1 MIRLIYLIKL
11 LFSRQTRVKMTVGEF
26 AASNPDLLVIVC
38 DPKTDLMQ
46 LSYKGKIVADRVVSQ
61 EGRKLGVIRKVLNHS
76 LYKKNIDSFIVRLV
90 SQLRYVSKN
99 IAADQFFMWVGSKL
113 EDFAKVLR
121 YEKLGKEVSKVE
133 QKQIT

>member
-1 MIRLIYLIKL
+1 MRLI
-11 LFSRQTRVKMTVGEF
+11 KMIVGEF
-26 AASNPDLLVIVC
+26 AASKPELVVIVC
-38 DPKTDLMQ
+38 EPKTDLMQ
-46 LSYKGKIVADRVVSQ
+46 LSYKGKIVADRVVAQ

-99 IAADQFFMWVGSKL
+99 IAADQFFMCVGSKL

>member
-1 MIRLIYLIKL
+1 
-11 LFSRQTRVKMTVGEF
+11 MTVGEF